1 MDDDLH
7 DLTPARRPAPDP
19 GDAAAAT
26 AVRTALDAGRPP
38 VDAERLLAGVQAR
51 ATQRHRRRQ
60 AVASL
65 AAAVAVAGVITAGV
79 ALPGG
84 VPSTDPSRGGV
95 PPAADG
101 PSTTAPLPT
110 VSDPATSSPPPAA
123 GPVTAAS
130 MLTLADVGEVI
141 PDARGVEAAGPR
153 PRAAG
158 DPVVGGICTDDVL
171 PGVPEP
177 TADLTA
183 LWTESGA
190 GGLPASVREDLLSWD
205 SAAGAAQYAAAS
217 AAAGQACAAQSAAAS
232 GAAPA
237 AGGASETAGY
247 RLLDP
252 PPALGGGV
260 LAVAQV
266 SPRLWRV
273 RVAAARGPVA
283 VSLSANLRAADEPA
297 ADAVATRV
305 AGLAVTALD
314 RATGP

>member
-38 VDAERLLAGVQAR
+38 VDPERLLAGVQAR
-51 ATQRHRRRQ
+51 ATRCHRRRQ
-60 AVASL
+60 AVTSL

-84 VPSTDPSRGGV
+84 APSTGPRDGV

-110 VSDPATSSPPPAA
+110 ASDPAASSSPPAA

-158 DPVVGGICTDDVL
+158 DPVTGGVCTDEVL

-177 TADLTA
+177 SADLTA

-205 SAAGAAQYAAAS
+205 SAAGATQYAAAS
-217 AAAGQACAAQSAAAS
+217 AAEGQACAAQSAAAS
-232 GAAPA
+232 AAASA
-237 AGGASETAGY
+237 AGGASETTGY

-252 PPALGGGV
+252 PTALSGGV

-273 RVAAARGPVA
+273 RVVAARGTVA
-283 VSLSANLRAADEPA
+283 VSLSANLRGPA
-297 ADAVATRV
+297 TTAGADAAAAKA

-314 RATGP
+314 RAAGP